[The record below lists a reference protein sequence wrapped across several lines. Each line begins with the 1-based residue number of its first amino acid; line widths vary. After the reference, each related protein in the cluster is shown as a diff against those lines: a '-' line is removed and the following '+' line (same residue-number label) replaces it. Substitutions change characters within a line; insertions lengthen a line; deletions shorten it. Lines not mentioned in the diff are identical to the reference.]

1 METSK
6 HLFNELEKAEQ
17 LFSDG
22 SIKNGQKILR
32 EAIKNSKDLKKIPNK
47 LRHKINS
54 VISKSRYFDDMSSF
68 AANPKRDNLI
78 NEISKLVAD
87 PNEDPRKHAHSIN
100 NLQRR
105 WQLLDI
111 SEKLHRARNG

>member
-87 PNEDPRKHAHSIN
+87 PNEIRANMHIPLIICKGGGNYLIY
-100 NLQRR
+100 Q
-105 WQLLDI
+105 
-111 SEKLHRARNG
+111 EKLHHARSG